1 VPVQRDPLA
10 LEVDRGV
17 DVRVLACGDDRG
29 AHDQRRRR
37 DRQPS
42 AQRQQR
48 GRIDLAVVDDP
59 RHLAPRA
66 RQRVRDHPPGA
77 AQRHHFVANR
87 LRSGPLD
94 ILPEDPAIRPAAWQL
109 GEVHPQLL
117 SEAPGGGRGE
127 RPRGEGLGGWRLGG
141 GRGASRPAGGRSGAV
156 DHHQQRADVHRVPH
170 GGAQLRHHA
179 GRRRGDLDDRLVGL
193 DLHEVLVLGHL
204 VALGHEP
211 LEDLGRRHPL
221 PHVRQAELHAHAS
234 NAVRTAASTRST
246 VGT

>member
-1 VPVQRDPLA
+1 
-10 LEVDRGV
+10 
-17 DVRVLACGDDRG
+17 VLARRDDSG

-37 DRQPS
+37 ERQAC

-48 GRIDLAVVDDP
+48 GRVDLAVVDDAG
-59 RHLAPRA
+59 HLAPRPG
-66 RQRVRDHPPGA
+66 QRVRDHPPCA
-77 AQRHHFVANR
+77 AQRHHFAGIR

-94 ILPEDPAIRPAAWQL
+94 ILREDPAIRPAPWQL

-117 SEAPGGGRGE
+117 SEAPSGGRRERPPGGGR
-127 RPRGEGLGGWRLGG
+127 GGWRLGG
-141 GRGASRPAGGRSGAV
+141 GRGEWPFAGRRGV
-156 DHHQQRADVHRVPH
+156 DHHQESADVHRVPYR
-170 GGAQLRHHA
+170 GAQLRHHA

-221 PHVRQAELHAHAS
+221 SDVRQAELHAHAS
-234 NAVRTAASTRST
+234 SAVRTAASTRST